1 MPFSPDYTS
10 TRNQTE
16 DLLSSISKRLDSIEQ
31 IMKEFSMRA
40 RPFQGRNLHAHEEV
54 FSAHEE
60 VFSIDPGGI
69 HIPPQLRVQHT
80 TKKDRELE
88 NLRAQ
93 DLQLKRELSVKND
106 TIITLQKKVADQER
120 LLDAYAHTSDWD

>member
-54 FSAHEE
+54 FS
-60 VFSIDPGGI
+60 IDSGGI
-69 HIPPQLRVQHT
+69 HIPPQLGVQHT

-93 DLQLKRELSVKND
+93 DLQLERELSVKND

>member
-10 TRNQTE
+10 TSNQTE

-31 IMKEFSMRA
+31 IMKESAMRA
-40 RPFQGRNLHAHEEV
+40 RPFQGRNLH
-54 FSAHEE
+54 AHEE